1 MVRIRRRHVIHSLV
15 LVAVLTQLS
24 FAGLFLADLASTSAT
39 YNTLVVHRVPVT
51 AQLFRCF
58 NVTTVPEKF
67 TYDNCYVNYKYRGE
81 EFHAWIDQSWSL
93 VFYVD
98 PYNSSIRMNKST
110 FDSAT
115 ENIDSDTLFVVLLLL
130 GAILTAAAHQ
140 IQMYRLRKERRLV
153 LAVHE
158 GDHRP
163 HGHEHRHDVNPHGM
177 AAEDAAA
184 EDAQHPN
191 PAVR

>member
-1 MVRIRRRHVIHSLV
+1 VIHSLV

-24 FAGLFLADLASTSAT
+24 FAGLFLTDLATTSST
-39 YNTLVVHRVPVT
+39 YNTLVAHRVPVT

-67 TYDNCYVNYKYRGE
+67 TYDNCYVNYKYQGK

-115 ENIDSDTLFVVLLLL
+115 ENIDSDTLFVVLLFL
-130 GAILTAAAHQ
+130 GAILTAAVHQ

-153 LAVHE
+153 LAIHE
-158 GDHRP
+158 SEHRP
-163 HGHEHRHDVNPHGM
+163 HDHKHPQGVHPQDVTAE
-177 AAEDAAA
+177 AA
-184 EDAQHPN
+184 Q
-191 PAVR
+191 RR